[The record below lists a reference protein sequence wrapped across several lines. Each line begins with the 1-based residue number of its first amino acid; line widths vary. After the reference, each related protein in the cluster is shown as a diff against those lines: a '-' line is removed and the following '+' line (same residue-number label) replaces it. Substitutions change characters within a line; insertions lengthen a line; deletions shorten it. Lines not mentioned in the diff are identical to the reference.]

1 MTNLIAFFLQIFPI
15 KKRIM
20 FSGLS
25 YGIFLVALFW
35 YPFPMLLRSLTFSPI
50 LRNAIIL
57 ALICFLAILFLSGK
71 LFLKDYAIIGWTA
84 IGSLIF
90 GIVLVVLFHKE
101 YIGSLIFALCALAI
115 YVRVSLVNKFRNKL
129 WSAMCIAKKVLA
141 VKFFGIQNIKAF
153 FTKPTLFLTQY

>member
-20 FSGLS
+20 FHGLS
-25 YGIFLVALFW
+25 YGIFLVALYW
-35 YPFPMLLRSLTFSPI
+35 YPFPMLFRSLTLSPI

-71 LFLKDYAIIGWTA
+71 FFLKDYAIIGWTT
-84 IGSLIF
+84 IGALIY
-90 GIVLVVLFHKE
+90 GIILVVLLHRE

-115 YVRVSLVNKFRNKL
+115 YVIVSLIKEFRNKL
-129 WSAMCIAKKVLA
+129 
-141 VKFFGIQNIKAF
+141 
-153 FTKPTLFLTQY
+153 